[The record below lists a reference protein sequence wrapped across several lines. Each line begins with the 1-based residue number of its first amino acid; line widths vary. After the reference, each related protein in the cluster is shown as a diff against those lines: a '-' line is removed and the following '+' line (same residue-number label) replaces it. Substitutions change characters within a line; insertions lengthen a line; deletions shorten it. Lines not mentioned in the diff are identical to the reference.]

1 MIRDVVRAV
10 LVLVV
15 LAVGCEVIA
24 VHRGRQPATA
34 APSAWPAQPG
44 WQTGWP
50 GPPAWQ
56 PAAPAWQPVA
66 ATPEPGP
73 IRRVAREMVD
83 LTEAFI
89 GVIR

>member
-1 MIRDVVRAV
+1 VIRDIVRAV

-15 LAVGCEVIA
+15 LAVGCEIIA
-24 VHRGRQPATA
+24 VHRGRQAA
-34 APSAWPAQPG
+34 APQ
-44 WQTGWP
+44 
-50 GPPAWQ
+50 PPAWQ
-56 PAAPAWQPVA
+56 PAAPAWQPA
-66 ATPEPGP
+66 APAWQPAAPAWQPAQATPEPGP

>member
-1 MIRDVVRAV
+1 MIRDIVRAV

-15 LAVGCEVIA
+15 LAVGCEILA
-24 VHRGRQPATA
+24 VHRGRQAAPPTVATA

-44 WQTGWP
+44 WP
-50 GPPAWQ
+50 APPAWQ
-56 PAAPAWQPVA
+56 PMRAPA

-73 IRRVAREMVD
+73 IRRVAKEFVD
-83 LTEAFI
+83 LAEATI

>member
-15 LAVGCEVIA
+15 LAVGCEIVA
-24 VHRGRQPATA
+24 VHSRRAKPAGSVHGPVA
-34 APSAWPAQPG
+34 YQ
-44 WQTGWP
+44 
-50 GPPAWQ
+50 PPAWQ
-56 PAAPAWQPVA
+56 PMQAPQWPQAAVA
-66 ATPEPGP
+66 EPGP